1 MNTCPVEISP
11 DCPGHEGWE
20 RLSTCLISALYT
32 ATADGTTG
40 NVDGFEIHVSLFIQE
55 EAETIDHPTDNGHDI
70 EVTIP
75 AGTYCLLIENSQ
87 GHVTMLDYDTA
98 DKAQSAFDLWDDQ
111 YSAWCDA
118 EDARELSIT
127 SGTGRIGA

>member
-1 MNTCPVEISP
+1 MNTCPIEISP
-11 DCPGHEGWE
+11 DCPGHTWSEK
-20 RLSTCLISALYT
+20 LSTCLISALYS
-32 ATADGTTG
+32 ADADEVTGT
-40 NVDGFEIHVSLFIQE
+40 VDGFGIHVSLFIQE
-55 EAETIDHPTDNGHDI
+55 KAETIDGNAYPETVK
-70 EVTIP
+70 VTIP

-98 DKAQSAFDLWDDQ
+98 DKAQAAFDLWDEQ
-111 YSAWCDA
+111 YSAWCDV